1 MDKEIELTPPAPT
14 VSPDKF
20 SPASMDKEKESIH
33 PVSIADWLITLL
45 VLFIPVINV
54 LMLIVWSFR
63 RSTHRSKANFSK
75 AVLLLL
81 VIFVFLLVLVLAL
94 FGVTFFDF
102 MSNNAD
108 FVENPFKP

>member
-1 MDKEIELTPPAPT
+1 MDKELELTPPAPA

-20 SPASMDKEKESIH
+20 SPASKNAEKEPIP

-45 VLFIPVINV
+45 ILFIPAINV

-63 RSTHRSKANFSK
+63 KSTHRSKANFSK
-75 AVLLLL
+75 ALLLLL
-81 VIFVFLLVLVLAL
+81 VIFIFLLVLILAL